1 MSKVSIV
8 TVTLNRDSLKQACES
23 VDNQTFKDYHH
34 YVLGDGILPTEYS
47 SEKRSTLGFS
57 TALGA
62 KEPGANM
69 PNGTPNP
76 LLRWAIKNLDLG
88 EYLCFLDDD
97 NVYKNNYL
105 EEMVKILDT
114 DESIGLVLCGAEDL
128 RYEQNI
134 DGFPELGRC
143 DNSAFMVRKEIAKSI
158 EFPYA
163 SLDKNVVQDCE
174 YIKLCCNKTKW
185 KNLNKKLLVFGYGL
199 NQPPKRG
206 KIMYLES
213 WKLPQ
218 EAFKK
223 ACNKEYELAEE
234 MFLKAIDDCDTD
246 AWTIRKLSE
255 LYLIENK
262 KDRAMKYF
270 EMWEKLYLTTKE
282 HHFAV
287 DYSYAIYLKL
297 IGKDYKEKLENSIV
311 EREKWKTKEPDS
323 LEHYYYLYLSYAFLG
338 NQKKCDEYAEIII
351 ANGKDA
357 VLWAYQDVAW
367 NFLAFKDLF
376 DVDYSNMSK
385 FLEVVL

>member
-1 MSKVSIV
+1 MSRVSIV
-8 TVTLNRDSLKQACES
+8 TVTLNRASLKEACES
-23 VDNQTFKDYHH
+23 VDNQTFKNYHH
-34 YVLGDGILPTEYS
+34 YVLGDGVLPNEYK

-88 EYLCFLDDD
+88 DYLCFLDDD
-97 NVYKNNYL
+97 NLYKKTYL
-105 EEMVKILDT
+105 AEMVKVLD
-114 DESIGLVLCGAEDL
+114 DNPDVGLVLCGAEDL

-134 DGFPELGRC
+134 DGYPEIGRC
-143 DNSAFMVRKEIAKSI
+143 DNSAFMVRRELAKSI

-174 YIKLCCNKTKW
+174 YIKLCCSKCKW
-185 KNLNKKLLVFGYGL
+185 KKLNKKLLIFGYGM

-213 WKLPQ
+213 WKMPQ

-223 ACNKEYELAEE
+223 ACNGEYDAAEK
-234 MFLKAIDDCDTD
+234 MLLKAIDDCDTD

-255 LYLIENK
+255 LYLIKNEK
-262 KDRAMKYF
+262 QKALKYF
-270 EMWEKLYLTTKE
+270 KMWEKLYLTEKE

-297 IGKDYKEKLENSIV
+297 IGKNYKKLLEHSIH
-311 EREKWKTKEPDS
+311 EREKWKEKEPDA

-338 NQKKCDEYAEIII
+338 NQKRCNECEKVIISK
-351 ANGKDA
+351 GKDE

-367 NFLAFKDLF
+367 NFKAFKNLF
-376 DVDYSNMSK
+376 DVECNNMCR
-385 FLEVVL
+385 FLGVV